1 MRICYLATWTAST
14 EKMAKYF
21 AKRGNEVHFITFDA
35 PIYDYDP
42 EEVVVHDL
50 HRSGGSPIHRKLLN
64 SVLYRTIRARQE
76 INRIQPDIIH
86 SHYVTEYGIIGL
98 FLRRHPFVLSV
109 WGSDILIDL
118 KGRMGPLILQALR
131 AADHV
136 HCDGRNTY
144 QAVIEQGIRPPKVS
158 LIYFGVDTGIFRP
171 DPPDE
176 GRLGEEAG
184 PVKRIISTR
193 MHRPIFDVGTLIE
206 AIPLVLKDYP
216 DARFTIVGGGPL
228 RETFMETAKK
238 TGIDE
243 VTDFPGIVPNS
254 HLPHLLN
261 AADIYVSTSLSDS
274 GLAIS
279 TAEAMACGLPVI
291 ITDFGDN
298 ANWVEE
304 NKNGFVIP
312 ARSPQAL
319 AEKIVYLCK
328 HPLEREQIG
337 MNNWLKISEEYN
349 YYREMKKIAVVYS
362 YLMNGGGK

>member
-21 AKRGNEVHFITFDA
+21 AKRGNEVHFITFDD
-35 PIYDYDP
+35 PLYDYDP

-50 HRSGGSPIHRKLLN
+50 RKSSRSPIHRKLLN
-64 SVLYRTIRARQE
+64 SILYRTIRVRQE
-76 INRIQPDIIH
+76 INKIQPEIIH
-86 SHYVTEYGIIGL
+86 AHYVTEYGIIGL
-98 FLRRHPFVLSV
+98 LLRRHPIVLSV
-109 WGSDILIDL
+109 WGSDVLIDL
-118 KGRMGPLILQALR
+118 NGRMAPLILRALR
-131 AADHV
+131 VADHV

-144 QAVIEQGIRPPKVS
+144 QVVIDRGVRPAKAS
-158 LIYFGVDTGIFRP
+158 LIYFGVDTEMFRP
-171 DPPDE
+171 NLHDE
-176 GRLGEEAG
+176 GRSPGEAG

-193 MHRPIFDVGTLIE
+193 MHRPIYDVGTLIE
-206 AIPLVLKDYP
+206 AIPLVLKEYP
-216 DARFTIVGGGPL
+216 DARFTIVGGGPQ
-228 RETFMETAKK
+228 RETLMESAKK

-243 VTDFPGIVPNS
+243 VTDFPGVIPNKD
-254 HLPHLLN
+254 LPHLLN
-261 AADIYVSTSLSDS
+261 TADIYVSTSLSDS

-319 AEKIVYLCK
+319 AEKIIYLCK
-328 HPLEREQIG
+328 HPLEQEQIG
-337 MNNWLKISEEYN
+337 KNNWLKMSEEYN
-349 YYREMKKIAVVYS
+349 YYKEMEKIAAVYS
-362 YLMNGGGK
+362 NLVNGGGE

>member
-21 AKRGNEVHFITFDA
+21 AKRGNEVHFITFDD
-35 PIYDYDP
+35 PMYDYDP
-42 EEVVVHDL
+42 EEVLVHDL
-50 HRSGGSPIHRKLLN
+50 RKSGRWPIHRKLLN
-64 SVLYRTIRARQE
+64 SILYRTIRARRE

-86 SHYVTEYGIIGL
+86 SHYATEYGIIGL
-98 FLRRHPFVLSV
+98 LLRRHPFVLSV
-109 WGSDILIDL
+109 WGSDVLIDL
-118 KGRMGPLILQALR
+118 KGRMGPLILQVLR

-144 QAVIEQGIRPPKVS
+144 QAVIGQGILPPKVS
-158 LIYFGVDTGIFRP
+158 LIYFGVDTENFRP
-171 DPPDE
+171 NSPDE
-176 GRLGEEAG
+176 GRPREEG
-184 PVKRIISTR
+184 NPVKRIISTR
-193 MHRPIFDVGTLIE
+193 MHRPIYDVGTLIE
-206 AIPLVLKDYP
+206 AIPLVLKEYP
-216 DARFTIVGGGPL
+216 DAQFTVVGGGPL
-228 RETFMETAKK
+228 RETLMDTAKK
-238 TGIDE
+238 AGIDG
-243 VTDFPGIVPNS
+243 VTDFPGVVHNKD
-254 HLPHLLN
+254 LPHLLN

-312 ARSPQAL
+312 ARSPKAL

-328 HPLEREQIG
+328 HPLERERIG
-337 MNNWLKISEEYN
+337 KNNWLKMSEEYN
-349 YYREMKKIAVVYS
+349 YYREMEKIAAVYS